1 MARNTYYND
10 DGTTDKQTCPR
21 CGDTF
26 LAEHSDRVH
35 CGKCGYTEWNTDD
48 E

>member
-1 MARNTYYND
+1 MPRSDYYND
-10 DGTTDKQTCPR
+10 DGTTDKEMCPR

-26 LAEHSDRVH
+26 LADHGDRQN
-35 CGKCGYTEWNTDD
+35 CGKCGYTEW

>member
-1 MARNTYYND
+1 MARGDYYSD
-10 DGTTDKQTCPR
+10 DGTTDKEMCPR

-26 LAEHSDRVH
+26 LAAHDDRQV
-35 CGKCGYTEWNTDD
+35 CGRCGYTEW

>member
-1 MARNTYYND
+1 MPRSDYYD
-10 DGTTDKQTCPR
+10 DEGEVDREQCPR

-26 LAEHSDRVH
+26 LAQHDDRQH
-35 CGKCGYTEWNTDD
+35 CGKCGYTEW

>member
-1 MARNTYYND
+1 MPRGDYYD
-10 DGTTDKQTCPR
+10 DEGQTEKEMCPR

-26 LAEHSDRVH
+26 LADHDDRQV
-35 CGKCGYTEWNTDD
+35 CGKCGYTEW

>member
-1 MARNTYYND
+1 MPRSDYYND
-10 DGTTDKQTCPR
+10 DGTTDKEMCPR

-26 LAEHSDRVH
+26 LADHGDRQV
-35 CGKCGYTEWNTDD
+35 CGKCGFTEW